1 MAAQDVD
8 DFLDDELVN
17 QYIIFPPEVT
27 AAIDLV
33 FPSQDPLDRADFNPI
48 DYINNLFPTEQSLS
62 NIEEVI
68 SDFQG
73 KIHSLDSDIKSCIR
87 SQSGVSADGAAALE
101 EAQVAVSQLFARIKD
116 IRAKAEKSEHTV
128 REITRDI
135 KQLDI
140 AKRNLTSAITTLNH
154 LHFLVF
160 GVDQLQSL
168 CQKRQYSE
176 IASLLQGVNRVM
188 EHFTPYLDIPQ
199 VKQLAAQLEQIE
211 KSLGD
216 QISNDFK
223 EAFSGT
229 GPKQPSTLTQLSE
242 ACSVLNVIEPRFKRE
257 IIRWF
262 VSLQLVEYSHLFQ
275 ESEENAWLDRI
286 DRRYAWIKRH
296 LLNFEERMG
305 RIFSQDWEMSER
317 IAVEFCH
324 LTRNELTRIM
334 AKRVN
339 EIDVKLLLFTLQKTT
354 QFEEL
359 LSRRFTGASMEDL
372 ISSETSS
379 KKTESTNPFEE
390 SHGKNPFEEDEEPEK
405 PVPSTQ
411 IQLTTTES
419 LMVSPFHGLISRCF
433 ESHLNIFVDSQD
445 KNLAELIDRFVADLK
460 IQGSS
465 LAQAEIEGC
474 CVLPSCADLFV
485 FYKKCLLQCAQLSTG
500 QPMLSLTSVFKKYLR
515 EYATRLLQSNL
526 PRSNN
531 TSSITPVLPMSM
543 SSLTKDF
550 TRELRDLSSGG
561 AAGLIQ
567 NFQSLLKEGDMSST
581 SPKYSKDDIARI
593 CTILT
598 TAEYCLE
605 TTQQLEGKLKEKVQ
619 PALADKVDLGS
630 EQDLFGSVISQ
641 CIQLLVADLEGAC
654 EPALVTMAKTAW
666 QTWESVGDQSQ
677 YVTLMTSQFKLYIPF
692 IRDCLTSSRKYF
704 TQFCMRFV
712 NAFMARFVQQLYKC
726 KPVGVVGAEQL
737 LLDTH
742 MLKTALLDLPSV
754 GSQVARKPPASYS
767 KMVVKGMTRAE
778 MILKVVMD
786 ASDTNA
792 KYVAHYIRLL
802 PESEPS
808 EFQKILDMKGV
819 RRSEQQI
826 LVEIYRSQQTSQG
839 NKEDSSS
846 FTSVATGDNLEQYGW
861 KEHDGR
867 NFGVQVVIDKFI
879 QLETSFVT
887 KLGGKHGGDWT
898 ARIQVEPREWK
909 PMNQSNFLDFLLFMG
924 TLKSSGIFDTTVAS
938 PHLVKEALQSGLR
951 LMEDKRSKER
961 HISLAGTL
969 FAKEDILKQPNFVV
983 HQVTGKLPLQLE
995 IVYESNSFIERGA
1008 MLRGEAYDTLLQ
1020 KYREQFRIQFESKF
1034 RLNEKG
1040 FSEEEQE
1047 FAKSAMSNLV
1057 GGIGYFYGSS
1067 KVQSVHNKE
1076 PVPYWNAPLYTA
1088 VPSRSFFPRG
1098 FLWDEGFH
1106 NLIISQWDRE
1116 ISFDIMAHWFDLM
1129 NVEGWIPR
1137 EQILGSEA
1145 RARVPDE
1152 FVVQRNNQGNP
1163 PTFFLVLD
1171 AMFKNRPVRDIS
1183 ALELEQLNRMWPRLV
1198 SWYNWFNTSL
1208 HGPEP
1213 GTYYWRGRDTA
1224 SVRELNP
1231 KSLSSGLDDYPRAS
1245 HPTTYERH
1253 LDLRCWITLAAKV
1266 MASIA
1271 DLTGREGRKYHE
1283 TFIFLS
1289 NNELLNAQHWS
1300 EKAKRYADYGLHT
1313 SNVTL
1318 RRPKSVA
1325 GQPKPDK
1332 IRWVSEEPTPRF
1344 VDDTFG
1350 YVSLFPLIIEI
1361 LQPDSP
1367 QLGQLLQ
1374 DLRNPN
1380 LLWTKYGLRSLSKTS
1395 PLYNKRNTEH
1405 DPPYWRGPIWINV
1418 NYLVARALHHYSAVE
1433 GPHQTRAL
1441 LLYNELRENLIS
1453 NVLREYRKT
1462 GYIWEQYND
1471 ANGAGQGCRP
1481 FTGWST
1487 LVLLLMSETYV

>member
-1 MAAQDVD
+1 M
-8 DFLDDELVN
+8 FSKIL
-17 QYIIFPPEVT
+17 
-27 AAIDLV
+27 
-33 FPSQDPLDRADFNPI
+33 
-48 DYINNLFPTEQSLS
+48 
-62 NIEEVI
+62 I
-68 SDFQG
+68 S
-73 KIHSLDSDIKSCIR
+73 CR
-87 SQSGVSADGAAALE
+87 
-101 EAQVAVSQLFARIKD
+101 
-116 IRAKAEKSEHTV
+116 
-128 REITRDI
+128 
-135 KQLDI
+135 
-140 AKRNLTSAITTLNH
+140 
-154 LHFLVF
+154 
-160 GVDQLQSL
+160 SL

-630 EQDLFGSVISQ
+630 EQDLFGSHRQ
-641 CIQLLVADLEGAC
+641 
-654 EPALVTMAKTAW
+654 
-666 QTWESVGDQSQ
+666 
-677 YVTLMTSQFKLYIPF
+677 
-692 IRDCLTSSRKYF
+692 
-704 TQFCMRFV
+704 
-712 NAFMARFVQQLYKC
+712 
-726 KPVGVVGAEQL
+726 GVVTQSA
-737 LLDTH
+737 
-742 MLKTALLDLPSV
+742 LKTQYNGSLYTGFGVIAISVVSWFVYQGYLETRVNSPLTENKVAFPSSHDFPERYW
-754 GSQVARKPPASYS
+754 GSFRPGVYF
-767 KMVVKGMTRAE
+767 GMKSR
-778 MILKVVMD
+778 
-786 ASDTNA
+786 DTNSLLA
-792 KYVAHYIRLL
+792 GLMWFMPDVAA
-802 PESEPS
+802 
-808 EFQKILDMKGV
+808 V
-819 RRSEQQI
+819 
-826 LVEIYRSQQTSQG
+826 
-839 NKEDSSS
+839 
-846 FTSVATGDNLEQYGW
+846 GDNLEQYGW

-898 ARIQVEPREWK
+898 ARIQVEPRMKELRGQQVTLFFYLTLDDNGK
-909 PMNQSNFLDFLLFMG
+909 GLLQPIRMIDNMDTSGMEANESVKFLGLSAVHGHTEKLGDFRVSFHHSNEQSIVHTAFL
-924 TLKSSGIFDTTVAS
+924 STTVAS